1 MATIDER
8 VVSLKM
14 NNKQFLSAIK
24 ESASSMDRLKDS
36 LKMQGAADGLSRIGE
51 IAKNTTLGDLATKA
65 LDIGKNMT
73 VMQGMGLAAFGGIG
87 AAALSAGQQIL
98 SGFFQTVKDG
108 FNEYELKMRA
118 IQTIMANTAEKGT
131 TLGEVKTSLAELNTY
146 ADKTVYSFSDMTNAI
161 GLFTAAG
168 VDLQTS
174 VASIKGLS
182 NLAAASGSTAQQTAT
197 AYTQLSQAISAGVI
211 HLQDWNSLVNAGMGG
226 ESFRN
231 ALIETSRM
239 MGTGVDEAIAKKG
252 NFRESLKEDWLTA
265 QVMTTTLTA
274 LTNDLSEAQLVEMGY
289 SEDQAAMLKRFAGNA
304 FDAATKVRTFSQLID
319 TTKEA
324 IGSGWAET
332 FEILFGDFEE
342 ATDLFTGIS
351 NWLGQLISDSAD
363 ARNSF
368 LQMWKDMGGRSELVR
383 GLTNIFKALVK
394 IIGQVVSAFR
404 AVFMNASPEGLYKL
418 TKAFADFTEKLIITD
433 NFADKLQWTFTGI
446 FSVFHILW
454 TIVSEVGQVIFTVA
468 AHIIGALFPA
478 FAGVNSGIFQITKVL
493 GKVIYWFDQWF
504 TKLDIGGKVLKLLLP
519 PIDLLGAAIKWV
531 VEKIHDFIM
540 WLDVGT
546 KVTKVGQTLKDL
558 SSKFALVKEAIK
570 NSVIGQQFIT
580 AMETIHD
587 TIEKTKDKIH
597 SFGESVG
604 NKLKAKLNAGK
615 AAVSDYFKGFQLGD
629 LSSSEAIISKLTE
642 KFNELGEKMK
652 IAEKVQ
658 WLKEKLIELK
668 DALEEVWQKIQNSSA
683 WEKLGATAHAAGQ
696 KFKELAVSFRDWVNG
711 HGDVKQKAGEAAGA
725 VASVGTATA
734 QAAKDAAGAA
744 KQNFLLKWAEDIKR
758 IAQQL
763 HLPELFETIK
773 QKLVEFKNFIKQQFA
788 PDVKGAAMK
797 AFGGL
802 GEALSKSNENLKSYD
817 MGKIL
822 VGAIGAGTLVA
833 FTRWINSFKK
843 NFDKIGDVAEKF
855 GNVLDQ
861 LGGVLEGFQE
871 RLKAKALL
879 TIAIALGVL
888 AGALVVMSLVPAP
901 KLLITLGVMKILFN
915 MLENMM
921 ESMTE
926 LKKFKKD
933 APIIMGLLISLGVAL
948 ILLATAVRILAGM
961 EVKEA
966 IVGVTAMLLL
976 LNGLKAFLTGIS
988 GTKGAERGASLLMGL
1003 AVACILLS
1011 KSVYMLGSM
1020 KTGTALQ
1027 GVIALAAIVGVLSG
1041 FLMLTSQNPFMAKG
1055 AGILLGLAVSVNI
1068 LVAAIYLLG
1077 SMDTGRLVQ
1086 GTLAVTVLITV
1097 LSVATNVAG
1106 RGSSGRGAASIVA
1119 MAAAIMVLVGAV
1131 YILGSMD
1138 ITKLAQGMIAL
1149 AAGLAILVIA
1159 MAAAD
1164 TFKEGA
1170 IGLAIGSVSMM
1181 MFAAAMERLS
1191 GLSWMQ
1197 VAIGLVALAGGFIV
1211 LLAAAWV
1218 AEMVAP
1224 GLILLTAVLLAFGL
1238 ALLPISIGLA
1248 AFAAVLGICATTGS
1262 AAFLVLTEGLQ
1273 QLGAI
1278 LPQLAIDL
1286 ANAIANFIITLGDKA
1301 PELAVAM
1308 AKLIGAMWYAIIE
1321 NTPLVVSAIF
1331 TLISAILTEMDNH
1344 AYEYGS
1350 KGADTVA
1357 KFIQGIADNMQ
1368 SIINAGAD
1376 LVINFLDGIGNNAG
1390 RIIDKA
1396 AWTIL
1401 KFLEGVRDAINNY
1414 APRFRRVGKEIA
1426 WAIIDGVT
1434 GGLASKAWK
1443 IGSELVNGAKNGI
1456 SKMKSYLGIASPSR
1470 LMKTIGGF
1478 MGEGLA
1484 IGIRAEHENI
1494 ANASEGMG
1502 KTAYEAL
1509 SQALEGVNELI
1520 EEDPSYKPE
1529 VKPVLNLEEM
1539 EKQAKGINSLM
1550 PAIGTT
1556 LNAANGARPTIPV
1569 DAKFD
1574 DKNSQNGT
1582 TNITFNQT
1590 NNSPEALDAADIYRN
1605 TKTQLAMAKD
1615 ALTV

>member
-14 NNKQFLSAIK
+14 NNKQFLSAIQ
-24 ESASSMDRLKDS
+24 ESASSMDKLKGALKLDQATSGFSRLS
-36 LKMQGAADGLSRIGE
+36 E
-51 IAKNTTLGDLATKA
+51 IAKNTTFGDLAAKA

-197 AYTQLSQAISAGVI
+197 AYTQLSQAISAGVV

-342 ATDLFTGIS
+342 ATELFTAIS
-351 NWLGQLISDSAD
+351 DWLGSMIKGSAD
-363 ARNSF
+363 ARNGF
-368 LQMWKDMGGRSELVR
+368 LQMWKDMGGRKDLIQ
-383 GLTNIFKALVK
+383 GLSNIFSATIKV
-394 IIGQVVSAFR
+394 IGQIATAFR
-404 AVFMNASPEGLYKL
+404 RVFMNLGAESLVKV
-418 TKAFADFTEKLIITD
+418 TKAFANFTEKLIITN
-433 NFADKLQWTFTGI
+433 NFAEKLEWTFTGI

-519 PIDLLGAAIKWV
+519 PIDLLGTAIKWV

-558 SSKFALVKEAIK
+558 SSKFGLVKEAIK
-570 NSVIGQQFIT
+570 NSVVGQQFLT
-580 AMETIHD
+580 AFETVQD
-587 TIEKTKDKIH
+587 TIEKVKNKIH
-597 SFGESVG
+597 AFGESVG

-642 KFNELGEKMK
+642 KFNELGEKLK

-915 MLENMM
+915 MLNDMI
-921 ESMTE
+921 ESMG
-926 LKKFKKD
+926 KMVAFKKH
-933 APIIMGLLISLGVAL
+933 APLIMGLLIALGAAL
-948 ILLATAVRILAGM
+948 ILMATAVRILAGM
-961 EVKEA
+961 DV
-966 IVGVTAMLLL
+966 
-976 LNGLKAFLTGIS
+976 
-988 GTKGAERGASLLMGL
+988 KGALIGVIAMQVLLGSLAEFLKQTTHLKGVERGATLLLGL

-1011 KSVYMLGSM
+1011 TAVYMLGSM
-1020 KTGTALQ
+1020 KLGTALQ
-1027 GVIALAAIVGVLSG
+1027 GVIALNLIIWTLTG
-1041 FLMLTSQNPFMAKG
+1041 FMQLVSQNPFMAKG

-1068 LVAAIYLLG
+1068 LVSAIYLLG

-1086 GTLAVTVLITV
+1086 GTVAVTVLIAV

-1106 RGSSGRGAASIVA
+1106 RSGGRGAAAILAMSIGI
-1119 MAAAIMVLVGAV
+1119 MALVGAV
-1131 YILGSMD
+1131 YLLGSMD
-1138 ITKLAQGMIAL
+1138 IVKLAQGMIAL
-1149 AAGLAILVIA
+1149 AAGLAILVFA

-1170 IGLAIGSVSMM
+1170 IGLAIGSISLMV
-1181 MFAAAMERLS
+1181 FAAAMERLS

-1273 QLGAI
+1273 QLSAI
-1278 LPQLAIDL
+1278 LPQVAIDF
-1286 ANAIANFIITLGDKA
+1286 ANAIANFIITLGEKA
-1301 PELAVAM
+1301 PEMGVAM
-1308 AKLIGAMWYAIIE
+1308 AKLIGALLYAIIE
-1321 NTPLVVSAIF
+1321 NIPLVVEAMF
-1331 TLISAILTEMDNH
+1331 TLISALLTELDNH
-1344 AYEYGS
+1344 AYEFGY

-1357 KFIQGIADNMQ
+1357 KYIQGVADNMQ
-1368 SIINAGAD
+1368 NIINAGAD
-1376 LVINFLDGIGNNAG
+1376 LIVNFLDGIGNNAG

-1396 AWTIL
+1396 VWTIL

-1414 APRFRRVGKEIA
+1414 SHRFRQVGKEIA

-1443 IGSELVNGAKNGI
+1443 IGSELVQGAKNGI

-1539 EKQAKGINSLM
+1539 EKQAKGINGLM

>member
-14 NNKQFLSAIK
+14 NNKQFLSAIQ
-24 ESASSMDRLKDS
+24 ESASSMDKLKGALKLDQATSGFSRLS
-36 LKMQGAADGLSRIGE
+36 E
-51 IAKNTTLGDLATKA
+51 IAKNTTFGDLAAKA

-197 AYTQLSQAISAGVI
+197 AYTQLSQAISAGVV

-504 TKLDIGGKVLKLLLP
+504 TQLDIGGKVLKLLLP
-519 PIDLLGAAIKWV
+519 PIDLVGKAIKWV

-546 KVTKVGQTLKDL
+546 KVTKVGQALKDL
-558 SSKFALVKEAIK
+558 SSKFSLVKEAIK

-580 AMETIHD
+580 AFETVQD
-587 TIEKTKDKIH
+587 TIEKAKNKLH
-597 SFGESVG
+597 EFGENVG

-615 AAVSDYFKGFQLGD
+615 AAISDYFKGFSLGD

-668 DALEEVWQKIQNSSA
+668 DALEEVWKKIQNSSA

-915 MLENMM
+915 MLNDMI
-921 ESMTE
+921 ESMG
-926 LKKFKKD
+926 KMVAFKKH
-933 APIIMGLLISLGVAL
+933 APLIMGLLIALGAAL
-948 ILLATAVRILAGM
+948 ILMAVAVRILSGM
-961 EVKEA
+961 DVKGA
-966 IVGVTAMLLL
+966 LVGVIAMQVLLGSL
-976 LNGLKAFLTGIS
+976 AEFMKQTTHLKGV
-988 GTKGAERGASLLMGL
+988 ERGATLLLGL

-1011 KSVYMLGSM
+1011 TAVYMLGSM
-1020 KTGTALQ
+1020 KLGTALQ
-1027 GVIALAAIVGVLSG
+1027 GVIALNLIIWTLTG
-1041 FLMLTSQNPFMAKG
+1041 FMQLVSQNPFMAKG

-1068 LVAAIYLLG
+1068 LVSAIYLLG

-1086 GTLAVTVLITV
+1086 GTVAVTVLIAV

-1106 RGSSGRGAASIVA
+1106 RSGGRGAAAILAMSIGI
-1119 MAAAIMVLVGAV
+1119 MALVGAV

-1138 ITKLAQGMIAL
+1138 IVKLAQGMIAL
-1149 AAGLAILVIA
+1149 AAGLAILVFA

-1170 IGLAIGSVSMM
+1170 IGLAIGSISLMV
-1181 MFAAAMERLS
+1181 FAEAMERLS

-1211 LLAAAWV
+1211 LLAAAYV

-1308 AKLIGAMWYAIIE
+1308 AKLIGAMLYAIIE

-1344 AYEYGS
+1344 AYEYGA

-1414 APRFRRVGKEIA
+1414 APRFRRVGNEIA

-1574 DKNSQNGT
+1574 DKNSQNGA

>member
-14 NNKQFLSAIK
+14 NNKQFLSAIQ
-24 ESASSMDRLKDS
+24 ESASSMDKLKGALKLDQATSGFNRLS
-36 LKMQGAADGLSRIGE
+36 E
-51 IAKNTTLGDLATKA
+51 IAKNTTFGDLAAKA

-197 AYTQLSQAISAGVI
+197 AYTQLSQAISAGVV

-239 MGTGVDEAIAKKG
+239 LGTGVDEAIAKKG

-332 FEILFGDFEE
+332 FEILFGDFDE
-342 ATDLFTGIS
+342 ATELFTAIS
-351 NWLGQLISDSAD
+351 DWLGSMIKGSAD
-363 ARNSF
+363 ARNGF
-368 LQMWKDMGGRSELVR
+368 LQMWKDMGGRKDLIQ
-383 GLTNIFKALVK
+383 GLSNIFSAMIKV
-394 IIGQVVSAFR
+394 IGQIATAFR
-404 AVFMNASPEGLYKL
+404 RVFMNLGAESLVKV
-418 TKAFADFTEKLIITD
+418 TKAFADFTEKLIITN
-433 NFADKLQWTFTGI
+433 NFAEKLEWTFTGI

-519 PIDLLGAAIKWV
+519 PIDLLGTAIKWV

-558 SSKFALVKEAIK
+558 SSKFGLVKEAIK
-570 NSVIGQQFIT
+570 NSVVGQQFLT
-580 AMETIHD
+580 AFETVQD
-587 TIEKTKDKIH
+587 TIEKAKNKIH

-604 NKLKAKLNAGK
+604 NKLKSKLNAGK
-615 AAVSDYFKGFQLGD
+615 ASVSDYFKGFQLGD

-668 DALEEVWQKIQNSSA
+668 DALEEVWRKIQNSSA
-683 WEKLGATAHAAGQ
+683 WEKLGATTHAAGQ

-773 QKLVEFKNFIKQQFA
+773 QKLVEFKDFIKQQFA
-788 PDVKGAAMK
+788 PDVKGAAIK
-797 AFGGL
+797 AFGGI

-901 KLLITLGVMKILFN
+901 KLLITLGVMKVLFN
-915 MLENMM
+915 MLNDMI
-921 ESMTE
+921 ESMG
-926 LKKFKKD
+926 KMVAFKKH
-933 APIIMGLLISLGVAL
+933 APLIMGLLIALGAALILMAVAVRILSGMDVKGALIGVISMQVLLGSLAEFLKQTTHLKGVERGATL
-948 ILLATAVRILAGM
+948 LMGLAISCILLATA
-961 EVKEA
+961 
-966 IVGVTAMLLL
+966 
-976 LNGLKAFLTGIS
+976 
-988 GTKGAERGASLLMGL
+988 
-1003 AVACILLS
+1003 
-1011 KSVYMLGSM
+1011 VYMLGSM
-1020 KTGTALQ
+1020 KLGTALQ
-1027 GVIALAAIVGVLSG
+1027 GVIALNLIIWTLTG
-1041 FLMLTSQNPFMAKG
+1041 FMQLVSQNPFMAKG

-1068 LVAAIYLLG
+1068 LVSAIYLLG
-1077 SMDTGRLVQ
+1077 SMDTGRLIQ
-1086 GTLAVTVLITV
+1086 GTLAVTVLIAV

-1106 RGSSGRGAASIVA
+1106 RGGGRGAAAILAMSI
-1119 MAAAIMVLVGAV
+1119 AIMALVGAV
-1131 YILGSMD
+1131 YLLGSMD
-1138 ITKLAQGMIAL
+1138 IVKLAQGMIAL
-1149 AAGLAILVIA
+1149 AAGLAILVFA

-1170 IGLAIGSVSMM
+1170 IGLAIGSISLMVL
-1181 MFAAAMERLS
+1181 ATAMERLA

-1197 VAIGLVALAGGFIV
+1197 VAIGLVALAGGLIV
-1211 LLAAAWV
+1211 LLAAAWA

-1308 AKLIGAMWYAIIE
+1308 AKLIGAMLYAIIE

-1344 AYEYGS
+1344 AYEYGA

-1368 SIINAGAD
+1368 SIVNAGAD

-1396 AWTIL
+1396 VWTIL

-1414 APRFRRVGKEIA
+1414 SARFRQVGKEIA

-1443 IGSELVNGAKNGI
+1443 IGSELVQGAKNGI

-1529 VKPVLNLEEM
+1529 VKPVLDLTEM

>member
-24 ESASSMDRLKDS
+24 ESASSMDRIKEA
-36 LKMQGAADGLSRIGE
+36 LKMDGAADGLRRVGE
-51 IAKNTTLGDLATKA
+51 IARNTTLGDLARSA
-65 LDIGKNMT
+65 VDAASNMS
-73 VMQGMGLAAFGGIG
+73 VMQGIGVAALGGIG
-87 AAALSAGQQIL
+87 AAAIDAGKTILQQMVQPAI
-98 SGFFQTVKDG
+98 DG
-108 FNEYELKMRA
+108 FKEYETQINA
-118 IQTIMANTAEKGT
+118 VQTILANTSQNGT
-131 TLGEVKTSLAELNTY
+131 TLDQVNAALDELNSY
-146 ADKTVYSFSDMTNAI
+146 ADKTIYNFTEMTNSIGTFTVAGI
-161 GLFTAAG
+161 GLEDATTAVKGFSNMAALSGANAQQAAG
-168 VDLQTS
+168 ATYQ
-174 VASIKGLS
+174 
-182 NLAAASGSTAQQTAT
+182 LA
-197 AYTQLSQAISAGVI
+197 QAMSAGKVQ
-211 HLQDWNSLVNAGMGG
+211 LQDWLSMEHTGIGG
-226 ESFRN
+226 KQFQD
-231 ALIETSRM
+231 ALIETSRIM
-239 MGTGVDEAIAKKG
+239 NTGVDAAIAKQG
-252 NFRESLKEDWLTA
+252 SFRQSLQEGWLTSE
-265 QVMTTTLTA
+265 VMLQTLKVM
-274 LTNDLSEAQLVEMGY
+274 TNDLSEAQIMEMGY
-289 SEDQAAMLKRFAGNA
+289 SEEQAAKLKQLAQNA
-304 FDAATKVRTFSQLID
+304 SDSATQIRTFTQMIGTWQEVL
-319 TTKEA
+319 
-324 IGSGWAET
+324 GSGWAET
-332 FEILFGDFEE
+332 WRIIIGDF
-342 ATDLFTGIS
+342 ADAQVLFTSVG
-351 NWLGQLISDSAD
+351 NWVGDLIAEMSD

-368 LQMWKDMGGRSELVR
+368 LKTWAALGGRTELLR
-383 GLTNIFKALVK
+383 GLHNIFKAIVK
-394 IIGQVVSAFR
+394 VIGQVVSAFYN
-404 AVFMNASPEGLYKL
+404 VFSGASAEGLYRM

-433 NFADKLQWTFTGI
+433 NFADKLEWTFTGL

-468 AHIIGALFPA
+468 AHIIGAFFPA
-478 FAGVNSGIFQITKVL
+478 VTGINSGVFQLTKVL
-493 GKVIYWFDQWF
+493 GKVIFWFDQWF
-504 TKLDIGGKVLKLLLP
+504 SKLDLGGKLLKLLLP
-519 PIDLLGAAIKWV
+519 PIDLVGKAIKWV
-531 VEKIHDFIM
+531 VEAIHSFIM
-540 WLDVGT
+540 WLDIGG
-546 KVTKVGQTLKDL
+546 KVTRLGQTLKDL
-558 SSKFALVKEAIK
+558 SSKFGLVKEALK
-570 NSVIGQQFIT
+570 NSVVGQQFSA
-580 AMETIHD
+580 AMTSLHNGID
-587 TIEKTKDKIH
+587 KAKNKIH
-597 SFGESVG
+597 EFGQSVG
-604 NKLKAKLNAGK
+604 NKLKAKLDAGK
-615 AAVSDYFKGFQLGD
+615 AAVSDYFKGFSLGD
-629 LSSSEAIISKLTE
+629 LSSSEVIISKLTD

-668 DALEEVWQKIQNSSA
+668 DALEEVWHKIQNSSA

-696 KFKELAVSFRDWVNG
+696 KFKELAISFRDWVNG

-773 QKLVEFKNFIKQQFA
+773 QKLIEFKNFIKQQFA

-797 AFGGL
+797 AFGGI
-802 GEALSKSNENLKSYD
+802 GDALSKSNDNLKSYD

-822 VGAIGAGTLVA
+822 VGAIGAGTLIA

-901 KLLITLGVMKILFN
+901 KLLITLGVMKVLFN
-915 MLENMM
+915 MLNDMI
-921 ESMTE
+921 ESMG
-926 LKKFKKD
+926 KMVAFKKH
-933 APIIMGLLISLGVAL
+933 APLIMGLLIALGAAL
-948 ILLATAVRILAGM
+948 ILMAVAVRILAGM
-961 EVKEA
+961 DV
-966 IVGVTAMLLL
+966 
-976 LNGLKAFLTGIS
+976 
-988 GTKGAERGASLLMGL
+988 KGALIGVISMQVLLGSLAEFLKQTTHLKGVERGATLLMGL
-1003 AVACILLS
+1003 AIACILLS
-1011 KSVYMLGSM
+1011 TAVYMLGSM
-1020 KTGTALQ
+1020 KLGTALQ
-1027 GVIALAAIVGVLSG
+1027 GVIALNLIIWTLAG
-1041 FLMLTSQNPFMAKG
+1041 FMQLVSQNPFMAKG

-1068 LVAAIYLLG
+1068 LVSAIYLLG
-1077 SMDTGRLVQ
+1077 SMDTGRLIQ
-1086 GTLAVTVLITV
+1086 GTLAVTVLIAV

-1106 RGSSGRGAASIVA
+1106 RGGGRGAAAILAMSI
-1119 MAAAIMVLVGAV
+1119 AIMALVGAV
-1131 YILGSMD
+1131 YLLGSMD
-1138 ITKLAQGMIAL
+1138 IVKLAQGMIAL
-1149 AAGLAILVIA
+1149 AAGLAILVFA

-1170 IGLAIGSVSMM
+1170 IGLAIGSISLMVLAM
-1181 MFAAAMERLS
+1181 AMERLA

-1197 VAIGLVALAGGFIV
+1197 VAIGLIALAGGLIV
-1211 LLAAAWV
+1211 LLAAAYV

-1224 GLILLTAVLLAFGL
+1224 GLIILTAVLLAFGL

-1344 AYEYGS
+1344 AYEYGA

-1414 APRFRRVGKEIA
+1414 APRFRKVGKEIA

-1539 EKQAKGINSLM
+1539 QKQAKGINSLM

-1556 LNAANGARPTIPV
+1556 LSAANGARPTIPV

>member
-1 MATIDER
+1 
-8 VVSLKM
+8 M
-14 NNKQFLSAIK
+14 NNKQFLSAIR
-24 ESASSMDRLKDS
+24 ESASSMDKLRDS
-36 LKMQGAADGLSRIGE
+36 LKMDNAAAGLKRVGE
-51 IAKNTTLGDLATKA
+51 IARNTTLGDLARSA
-65 LDIGKNMT
+65 VDAASNMSI
-73 VMQGMGLAAFGGIG
+73 MQGVGIAALGGIG
-87 AAALSAGQQIL
+87 AAAIDAGKSILQQMVQPAI
-98 SGFFQTVKDG
+98 DG
-108 FNEYELKMRA
+108 FKEYETQINA
-118 IQTIMANTAEKGT
+118 VQTILANTSQNGT
-131 TLGEVKTSLAELNTY
+131 TLDEVNAALDELNSY
-146 ADKTVYSFSDMTNAI
+146 ADKTIYNFTEMTNSIGTFTVAGI
-161 GLFTAAG
+161 GLNDATNAVKGFSNMAALSGANATQAAG
-168 VDLQTS
+168 ATYQ
-174 VASIKGLS
+174 
-182 NLAAASGSTAQQTAT
+182 LAQAMSSG
-197 AYTQLSQAISAGVI
+197 VVK
-211 HLQDWNSLVNAGMGG
+211 LQDWMSLEHAGIAGKQ
-226 ESFRN
+226 FQD
-231 ALIETSRM
+231 ALIETARIM
-239 MGTGVDEAIAKKG
+239 DTGVDAAIEKQG
-252 NFRESLKEDWLTA
+252 NFRLSLQEGWLTSE
-265 QVMTTTLTA
+265 VMLQTLKVM
-274 LTNDLSEAQLVEMGY
+274 TNDLSEAQIMEMGY
-289 SEDQAAMLKRFAGNA
+289 SEEQAARLKDLAQRAG
-304 FDAATKVRTFSQLID
+304 DSATQIRTFTQMIG
-319 TTKEA
+319 TWQEA
-324 IGSGWAET
+324 MGSGWAET
-332 FEILFGDFEE
+332 WRILIGDFNQAQTLFTAVGNWVGGVINDMSMARNDFLKGFVALGGREEILRSLLNLFK
-342 ATDLFTGIS
+342 ATVKV
-351 NWLGQLISDSAD
+351 LGQVGQAFSKV
-363 ARNSF
+363 F
-368 LQMWKDMGGRSELVR
+368 L
-383 GLTNIFKALVK
+383 
-394 IIGQVVSAFR
+394 
-404 AVFMNASPEGLYKL
+404 NASPEGLYRIV
-418 TKAFADFTEKLIITD
+418 KAFADFTEKLIITD
-433 NFADKLQWTFTGI
+433 NFADKLQWTFQGL

-454 TIVSEVGQVIFTVA
+454 TVISEVGQVIFTVA
-468 AHIIGALFPA
+468 AHIIGAFFPA
-478 FAGVNSGIFQITKVL
+478 VTGLNSGIFQVTKVL
-493 GKVIYWFDQWF
+493 GKVIFWFDQWF
-504 TKLDIGGKVLKLLLP
+504 TKLDIGGKLLKLLLP
-519 PIDLLGAAIKWV
+519 PIDLLGKAIKWV

-558 SSKFALVKEAIK
+558 SSKFGLVKDALK
-570 NSVIGQQFIT
+570 NSIVGQQFSA
-580 AMETIHD
+580 AMDALHNGI
-587 TIEKTKDKIH
+587 DKAKNKLH
-597 SFGESVG
+597 EFSESVG

-773 QKLVEFKNFIKQQFA
+773 QKLIEFKNFIKQQFA

-915 MLENMM
+915 MLNDMI
-921 ESMTE
+921 ESMG
-926 LKKFKKD
+926 KMVAFKKH
-933 APIIMGLLISLGVAL
+933 APLIMGLLIALGAAL
-948 ILLATAVRILAGM
+948 ILMAVAVRILSGM
-961 EVKEA
+961 DVKGA
-966 IVGVTAMLLL
+966 LVGVIAMQVLLGSL
-976 LNGLKAFLTGIS
+976 AEFMKQTTHLKGV
-988 GTKGAERGASLLMGL
+988 ERGATLLLGL

-1011 KSVYMLGSM
+1011 TAVYMLGSM
-1020 KTGTALQ
+1020 KLGTALQ
-1027 GVIALAAIVGVLSG
+1027 GVIALNLIIWTLTG
-1041 FLMLTSQNPFMAKG
+1041 FMQLVSQNPFMAKG

-1068 LVAAIYLLG
+1068 LVSAIYLLG

-1086 GTLAVTVLITV
+1086 GTVAVTVLIAV

-1106 RGSSGRGAASIVA
+1106 RSGGRGAAAILAMSIGI
-1119 MAAAIMVLVGAV
+1119 MALVGAV

-1138 ITKLAQGMIAL
+1138 IVKLAQGMIAL
-1149 AAGLAILVIA
+1149 AAGLAILVFA

-1170 IGLAIGSVSMM
+1170 IGLAIGSISLMV
-1181 MFAAAMERLS
+1181 FAAAMERLS
-1191 GLSWMQ
+1191 SLSWMQ

-1273 QLGAI
+1273 QLSAI
-1278 LPQLAIDL
+1278 LPQVAIDF
-1286 ANAIANFIITLGDKA
+1286 ANAIANFIITLGEKA
-1301 PELAVAM
+1301 PEMGVAM
-1308 AKLIGAMWYAIIE
+1308 AKLIGALLYAIIE
-1321 NTPLVVSAIF
+1321 NIPLVVSAIF

-1344 AYEYGS
+1344 AYEYGA

-1414 APRFRRVGKEIA
+1414 SARFRQVGKEIA

-1443 IGSELVNGAKNGI
+1443 IGSELVQGAKNGI

-1520 EEDPSYKPE
+1520 EEDPAYKPE

>member
-24 ESASSMDRLKDS
+24 ESASSMDRIKEA
-36 LKMQGAADGLSRIGE
+36 LKMDGAADGLRRVGE
-51 IAKNTTLGDLATKA
+51 IARNTTLGDLARSA
-65 LDIGKNMT
+65 VDAASNMS
-73 VMQGMGLAAFGGIG
+73 VMQGIGVAALGGIG
-87 AAALSAGQQIL
+87 AAAIDAGKTILQQMVQPAI
-98 SGFFQTVKDG
+98 DG
-108 FNEYELKMRA
+108 FKEYETQINA
-118 IQTIMANTAEKGT
+118 VQTILANTSQNGT
-131 TLGEVKTSLAELNTY
+131 TLDQVNAALDELNSY
-146 ADKTVYSFSDMTNAI
+146 ADKTIYNFTEMTNSIGTFTVAGI
-161 GLFTAAG
+161 GLEDATTAVKGFSNMAALSGANAQQAAG
-168 VDLQTS
+168 ATYQ
-174 VASIKGLS
+174 
-182 NLAAASGSTAQQTAT
+182 LA
-197 AYTQLSQAISAGVI
+197 QAMSAGKVQ
-211 HLQDWNSLVNAGMGG
+211 LQDWLSMEHTGIGG
-226 ESFRN
+226 KQFQD
-231 ALIETSRM
+231 ALIETSRIM
-239 MGTGVDEAIAKKG
+239 NTGVDAAIAKQG
-252 NFRESLKEDWLTA
+252 SFRQSLQEGWLTSE
-265 QVMTTTLTA
+265 VMLQTLKVM
-274 LTNDLSEAQLVEMGY
+274 TNDLSEAQIMEMGY
-289 SEDQAAMLKRFAGNA
+289 SEEQAAKLKQLAQNA
-304 FDAATKVRTFSQLID
+304 SDSATQIRTFTQMIGTWQEVL
-319 TTKEA
+319 
-324 IGSGWAET
+324 GSGWAET
-332 FEILFGDFEE
+332 WRIIIGDF
-342 ATDLFTGIS
+342 ADAQVLFTSVG
-351 NWLGQLISDSAD
+351 NWVGDLIAEMSD

-368 LQMWKDMGGRSELVR
+368 LKTWAALGGRTELLR
-383 GLTNIFKALVK
+383 GLHNIFRALVK

-404 AVFMNASPEGLYKL
+404 DVFSNASAQGLFDM

-433 NFADKLQWTFTGI
+433 NFADKLQWTFTGL
-446 FSVFHILW
+446 FSIFHILW
-454 TIVSEVGQVIFTVA
+454 TVISEVGQVIFTVA
-468 AHIIGALFPA
+468 AHIIGAFFPA
-478 FAGVNSGIFQITKVL
+478 VTGINSGVFQLTKVL
-493 GKVIYWFDQWF
+493 GKVIFWFDQWF
-504 TKLDIGGKVLKLLLP
+504 TKLDIGGKILKLLLP
-519 PIDLLGAAIKWV
+519 PIDLVGKAIKWV
-531 VEKIHDFIM
+531 VEAIHSFIM
-540 WLDVGT
+540 WLDIGG
-546 KVTKVGQTLKDL
+546 KVTRLGQTLKDL
-558 SSKFALVKEAIK
+558 SSKFGLVKEALK
-570 NSVIGQQFIT
+570 NSVVGQQFSA
-580 AMETIHD
+580 AMTSLHNGID
-587 TIEKTKDKIH
+587 KAKNKIH
-597 SFGESVG
+597 EFGQSVG
-604 NKLKAKLNAGK
+604 NKLKAKLDAGK
-615 AAVSDYFKGFQLGD
+615 AAVSDYFKGFSLGD
-629 LSSSEAIISKLTE
+629 LSSSEVIISKLTE

-668 DALEEVWQKIQNSSA
+668 EALEEVWKKIQNSSA

-696 KFKELAVSFRDWVNG
+696 KFKELAISFRDWVNG

-797 AFGGL
+797 AFGGI
-802 GEALSKSNENLKSYD
+802 GDALSKSNENLKSYD

-822 VGAIGAGTLVA
+822 VGAIGAGTLIA

-915 MLENMM
+915 MLNDMI
-921 ESMTE
+921 ESMG
-926 LKKFKKD
+926 KMVAFKKH
-933 APIIMGLLISLGVAL
+933 APLIMGLLIALGAAL
-948 ILLATAVRILAGM
+948 ILMAVAVRILAGM
-961 EVKEA
+961 DV
-966 IVGVTAMLLL
+966 
-976 LNGLKAFLTGIS
+976 
-988 GTKGAERGASLLMGL
+988 KGALIGVISMQVLLGSLAEFLKQTTHLKGVERGATLLMGL
-1003 AVACILLS
+1003 AISCILLATA
-1011 KSVYMLGSM
+1011 VYMLGSM
-1020 KTGTALQ
+1020 KLGTALQ
-1027 GVIALAAIVGVLSG
+1027 GVIALNLIIWTLAG
-1041 FLMLTSQNPFMAKG
+1041 FMQLVSQNPFMAKG

-1068 LVAAIYLLG
+1068 LVSAIYLLG
-1077 SMDTGRLVQ
+1077 SMDTGRLIQ
-1086 GTLAVTVLITV
+1086 GTLAVTVLIAV

-1106 RGSSGRGAASIVA
+1106 RGGGRGAAAILAMSI
-1119 MAAAIMVLVGAV
+1119 AIMALVGAV
-1131 YILGSMD
+1131 YLLGSMD
-1138 ITKLAQGMIAL
+1138 IVKLAQGMIAL
-1149 AAGLAILVIA
+1149 AAGLAILVFA

-1170 IGLAIGSVSMM
+1170 IGLAIGSISLMVLAM
-1181 MFAAAMERLS
+1181 AMERLA

-1197 VAIGLVALAGGFIV
+1197 VAIGLIALAGGLIV
-1211 LLAAAWV
+1211 LLAAAYV

-1224 GLILLTAVLLAFGL
+1224 GLIILTAVLLAFGL

-1414 APRFRRVGKEIA
+1414 APRFRKVGKEIA

-1509 SQALEGVNELI
+1509 SQALEGVNDLI
-1520 EEDPSYKPE
+1520 EDDPSYKPE

-1539 EKQAKGINSLM
+1539 QKQAKGINSLM

-1556 LNAANGARPTIPV
+1556 LTAANGARPTIPV

>member
-14 NNKQFLSAIK
+14 NNKQFLSAIQ
-24 ESASSMDRLKDS
+24 ESASSMDKLKGALKLDQATSGFNRLS
-36 LKMQGAADGLSRIGE
+36 E
-51 IAKNTTLGDLATKA
+51 IAKNTTFGDLAAKA

-252 NFRESLKEDWLTA
+252 SFRESLREDWLTA
-265 QVMTTTLTA
+265 EVMTKTLTA

-289 SEDQAAMLKRFAGNA
+289 SEEQAAKLKQFAGNA

-332 FEILFGDFEE
+332 FEILFGDFDE
-342 ATDLFTGIS
+342 ATELFTAIS
-351 NWLGQLISDSAD
+351 DWLGSMIKGSAD
-363 ARNSF
+363 ARNGF
-368 LQMWKDMGGRSELVR
+368 LQMWKDLGGRKDLIQ
-383 GLTNIFKALVK
+383 GLSNIFSAVVK
-394 IIGQVVSAFR
+394 VIGQIATAFR
-404 AVFMNASPEGLYKL
+404 RVFMNLGAESLVKV
-418 TKAFADFTEKLIITD
+418 TKAFADFTEKLIITN
-433 NFADKLQWTFTGI
+433 NFAEKLEWTFTGI

-519 PIDLLGAAIKWV
+519 PIDLLGTAIKWV

-558 SSKFALVKEAIK
+558 SSKFGLVKEAIK

-580 AMETIHD
+580 AFETVQD
-587 TIEKTKDKIH
+587 TIEKAKNKIH

-843 NFDKIGDVAEKF
+843 NFDKIGNVAEKF

-901 KLLITLGVMKILFN
+901 KLLITLGVMKVLFN
-915 MLENMM
+915 MLNDMI
-921 ESMTE
+921 ESMG
-926 LKKFKKD
+926 KMVAFKKH
-933 APIIMGLLISLGVAL
+933 APLIMGLLIALGAAL
-948 ILLATAVRILAGM
+948 ILMAVAVRILAGM
-961 EVKEA
+961 DVKGA
-966 IVGVTAMLLL
+966 LVGVIAMQVLLGSL
-976 LNGLKAFLTGIS
+976 AEFLKQTTHL
-988 GTKGAERGASLLMGL
+988 KGVERGATLLMGL
-1003 AVACILLS
+1003 AIACILLS
-1011 KSVYMLGSM
+1011 TAVYMLGSM
-1020 KTGTALQ
+1020 KLGTALQ
-1027 GVIALAAIVGVLSG
+1027 GVIALNLIIWTLSG
-1041 FLMLTSQNPFMAKG
+1041 FLMNASQNPFMAKG

-1068 LVAAIYLLG
+1068 LVSAIYLLG

-1086 GTLAVTVLITV
+1086 GTIAVTVLISV

-1106 RGSSGRGAASIVA
+1106 RSGGRGAAAILAMSIGI
-1119 MAAAIMVLVGAV
+1119 MALVGAV

-1138 ITKLAQGMIAL
+1138 IVKLAQGMIAL
-1149 AAGLAILVIA
+1149 AAGLAILVFA

-1170 IGLAIGSVSMM
+1170 VGLAIGSISLML
-1181 MFAAAMERLS
+1181 FAAAMERLS

-1197 VAIGLVALAGGFIV
+1197 VAIGLVALAGGFVV

-1273 QLGAI
+1273 QLSAI
-1278 LPQLAIDL
+1278 LPQVAIDF
-1286 ANAIANFIITLGDKA
+1286 ANAIANFIITLGEKA
-1301 PELAVAM
+1301 PEMGVAM
-1308 AKLIGAMWYAIIE
+1308 AKLIGALLYAIIE
-1321 NTPLVVSAIF
+1321 NIPLVVKAMF
-1331 TLISAILTEMDNH
+1331 TLISALLTELDNH
-1344 AYEYGS
+1344 AYEFGY

-1357 KFIQGIADNMQ
+1357 KYIQGVADNMQ
-1368 SIINAGAD
+1368 NIINAGAN
-1376 LVINFLDGIGNNAG
+1376 LIVNFLDGIGNNAG

-1396 AWTIL
+1396 VWTIL

-1414 APRFRRVGKEIA
+1414 SARFRQVGKEIA

-1443 IGSELVNGAKNGI
+1443 IGSELVQGAKNGI

-1556 LNAANGARPTIPV
+1556 LSAANGARPTIPV

>member
-24 ESASSMDRLKDS
+24 ESASSMDRIKEA
-36 LKMQGAADGLSRIGE
+36 LKMDGAADGLRRVGE
-51 IAKNTTLGDLATKA
+51 IARNTTLGDLARSA
-65 LDIGKNMT
+65 VDAASNMS
-73 VMQGMGLAAFGGIG
+73 VMQGIGVAALGGIG
-87 AAALSAGQQIL
+87 AAAIDAGKTILQQMVQPAI
-98 SGFFQTVKDG
+98 DG
-108 FNEYELKMRA
+108 FKEYETQINA
-118 IQTIMANTAEKGT
+118 VQTILANTSQNGT
-131 TLGEVKTSLAELNTY
+131 TLDQVNAALDELNSY
-146 ADKTVYSFSDMTNAI
+146 ADKTIYNFTEMTNSIGTFTVAGI
-161 GLFTAAG
+161 GLEDATTAVKGFSNMAALSGANAQQAAG
-168 VDLQTS
+168 ATYQ
-174 VASIKGLS
+174 
-182 NLAAASGSTAQQTAT
+182 LA
-197 AYTQLSQAISAGVI
+197 QAMSAGKVQ
-211 HLQDWNSLVNAGMGG
+211 LQDWLSMEHTGIGG
-226 ESFRN
+226 KQFQD
-231 ALIETSRM
+231 ALIETSRIM
-239 MGTGVDEAIAKKG
+239 NTGVDAAIAKQG
-252 NFRESLKEDWLTA
+252 SFRQSLQEGWLTSE
-265 QVMTTTLTA
+265 VMLQTLKVM
-274 LTNDLSEAQLVEMGY
+274 TNDLSEAQIMEMGY
-289 SEDQAAMLKRFAGNA
+289 SEEQAAKLKQLAQNA
-304 FDAATKVRTFSQLID
+304 SDSATQIRTFTQMIGTWQEVL
-319 TTKEA
+319 
-324 IGSGWAET
+324 GSGWAET
-332 FEILFGDFEE
+332 WRIIIGDF
-342 ATDLFTGIS
+342 ADAQVLFTSVG
-351 NWLGQLISDSAD
+351 NWVGDLIAEMSD

-368 LQMWKDMGGRSELVR
+368 LKTWAALGGRTELLR
-383 GLTNIFKALVK
+383 GLHNIFRALVK

-404 AVFMNASPEGLYKL
+404 DVFSNASAQGLFDM

-433 NFADKLQWTFTGI
+433 NFADKLQWTFTGL
-446 FSVFHILW
+446 FSIFHILW
-454 TIVSEVGQVIFTVA
+454 TVISEVGQVIFTVA
-468 AHIIGALFPA
+468 AHIIGAFFPA
-478 FAGVNSGIFQITKVL
+478 VTGINSGVFQLTKVL
-493 GKVIYWFDQWF
+493 GKVIFWFDQWF
-504 TKLDIGGKVLKLLLP
+504 TKLDIGGKILKLLLP
-519 PIDLLGAAIKWV
+519 PIDLVGKAIKWV
-531 VEKIHDFIM
+531 VEAIHSFIM
-540 WLDVGT
+540 WLDIGG
-546 KVTKVGQTLKDL
+546 KVTRLGQTLKDL
-558 SSKFALVKEAIK
+558 SSKFGLVKEALK
-570 NSVIGQQFIT
+570 NSVVGQQFSA
-580 AMETIHD
+580 AMTSLHNGID
-587 TIEKTKDKIH
+587 KAKNKIH
-597 SFGESVG
+597 EFGQSVG
-604 NKLKAKLNAGK
+604 NKLKAKLDAGK
-615 AAVSDYFKGFQLGD
+615 TAVSDYFKGFSLGD
-629 LSSSEAIISKLTE
+629 LSSSEVIISKLSE

-668 DALEEVWQKIQNSSA
+668 DALEEVWHKIQNSSA
-683 WEKLGATAHAAGQ
+683 WEKLGSTAHAAGQ
-696 KFKELAVSFRDWVNG
+696 KFKELAISFRDWVNG

-797 AFGGL
+797 AFGGI
-802 GEALSKSNENLKSYD
+802 GDALSKSNENLKSYD

-822 VGAIGAGTLVA
+822 VGAIGAGTLIA

-915 MLENMM
+915 MLNDMI
-921 ESMTE
+921 ESMG
-926 LKKFKKD
+926 KMVAFKKH
-933 APIIMGLLISLGVAL
+933 APLIMGLLIALGAAL
-948 ILLATAVRILAGM
+948 ILMAVAVRILAGM
-961 EVKEA
+961 DV
-966 IVGVTAMLLL
+966 
-976 LNGLKAFLTGIS
+976 
-988 GTKGAERGASLLMGL
+988 KGALIGVISMQVLLGSLAEFLKQTTHLKGVERGATLLMGL
-1003 AVACILLS
+1003 AIACILLS
-1011 KSVYMLGSM
+1011 TAVYMLGSM
-1020 KTGTALQ
+1020 KLGTALQ
-1027 GVIALAAIVGVLSG
+1027 GVIALNLIIWTLAG
-1041 FLMLTSQNPFMAKG
+1041 FMQLVSQNPFMAKG

-1068 LVAAIYLLG
+1068 LVSAIYLLG
-1077 SMDTGRLVQ
+1077 SMDTGRLIQ
-1086 GTLAVTVLITV
+1086 GTIAVTVLIAV

-1106 RGSSGRGAASIVA
+1106 RGGGRGAAAILAMSI
-1119 MAAAIMVLVGAV
+1119 AIMALVGAV
-1131 YILGSMD
+1131 YLLGSMD
-1138 ITKLAQGMIAL
+1138 IVKLAQGMIAL
-1149 AAGLAILVIA
+1149 AAGLAILVFA

-1170 IGLAIGSVSMM
+1170 IGLAIGSISLMVLAM
-1181 MFAAAMERLS
+1181 AMERLA

-1197 VAIGLVALAGGFIV
+1197 VAIGLIALAGGLIV
-1211 LLAAAWV
+1211 LLAAAYV

-1224 GLILLTAVLLAFGL
+1224 GLIILTAVLLAFGL

-1368 SIINAGAD
+1368 SIVNAGAD
-1376 LVINFLDGIGNNAG
+1376 LIVNFLDGIGNNAG

-1396 AWTIL
+1396 VWTIL

-1414 APRFRRVGKEIA
+1414 SARFRQVGKEIA

-1443 IGSELVNGAKNGI
+1443 IGSELVQGAKNGI

-1502 KTAYEAL
+1502 KTAYDAL

-1539 EKQAKGINSLM
+1539 QKQAKGINNLM

-1556 LNAANGARPTIPV
+1556 LTAANGARPTIPV

>member
-14 NNKQFLSAIK
+14 NNKQFLSAIQ
-24 ESASSMDRLKDS
+24 ESASSMDKLKGALKLDQATSGFNRLS
-36 LKMQGAADGLSRIGE
+36 E
-51 IAKNTTLGDLATKA
+51 IAKNTTFGDLAAKA

-87 AAALSAGQQIL
+87 AAALSTGQQIL

-252 NFRESLKEDWLTA
+252 NFRESLREDWLTA
-265 QVMTTTLTA
+265 EVMTKTLTA
-274 LTNDLSEAQLVEMGY
+274 LTNDLSEAQLMEMGY
-289 SEDQAAMLKRFAGNA
+289 SEEQAAKLKLFAGNA

-332 FEILFGDFEE
+332 FEILFGDFDE
-342 ATDLFTGIS
+342 ATELFTSIS
-351 NWLGQLISDSAD
+351 NWLGLLIGDSAR
-363 ARNSF
+363 ARNGF
-368 LQMWKDMGGRSELVR
+368 LQMWKDLGGRSELIR
-383 GLTNIFKALVK
+383 GLGNIFQALVK
-394 IIGQVVSAFR
+394 VIGQVVSAFR
-404 AVFMNASPEGLYKL
+404 EVFANASAEGLFRM

-433 NFADKLQWTFTGI
+433 NFADKLEWTFTGL

-478 FAGVNSGIFQITKVL
+478 FAGVNSGIFQITKML
-493 GKVIYWFDQWF
+493 GKAINWFDKWF
-504 TKLDIGGKVLKLLLP
+504 ASLDLGGKVLKLLLP
-519 PIDLLGAAIKWV
+519 PIDLVGKAIKWV

-546 KVTKVGQTLKDL
+546 KVTKVGQALKDL
-558 SSKFALVKEAIK
+558 SSKFGLVKEAIK
-570 NSVIGQQFIT
+570 NSVIGQQFI
-580 AMETIHD
+580 AAFETVQD
-587 TIEKTKDKIH
+587 TIDKVKNKIH
-597 SFGESVG
+597 EFGENVG

-615 AAVSDYFKGFQLGD
+615 SAISDYFKGFSLGD
-629 LSSSEAIISKLTE
+629 LSSSEVIISKLTD

-668 DALEEVWQKIQNSSA
+668 DALEEVWHKIQNSSA
-683 WEKLGATAHAAGQ
+683 WEKLGATAHEAGQ
-696 KFKELAVSFRDWVNG
+696 KFKELAISFRDWVNG

-797 AFGGL
+797 AFGGI
-802 GEALSKSNENLKSYD
+802 GDALSKSNENLKSYD

-822 VGAIGAGTLVA
+822 VGAIGAGTLIA

-915 MLENMM
+915 MLNDMI
-921 ESMTE
+921 ESMG
-926 LKKFKKD
+926 KMVAFKKH
-933 APIIMGLLISLGVAL
+933 APLIMGLLIALGAAL
-948 ILLATAVRILAGM
+948 ILMAVAVRILAGM
-961 EVKEA
+961 DV
-966 IVGVTAMLLL
+966 
-976 LNGLKAFLTGIS
+976 
-988 GTKGAERGASLLMGL
+988 KGALIGVISMQVLLGSLAEFLKQTTHLKGVERGATLLMGL
-1003 AVACILLS
+1003 AIACILLS
-1011 KSVYMLGSM
+1011 TAVYMLGSM
-1020 KTGTALQ
+1020 KLGTALQ
-1027 GVIALAAIVGVLSG
+1027 GVIALNLIIWTLAG
-1041 FLMLTSQNPFMAKG
+1041 FMQLVSQNPFMAKG

-1068 LVAAIYLLG
+1068 LVSAIYLLG
-1077 SMDTGRLVQ
+1077 SMDTGRLIQ
-1086 GTLAVTVLITV
+1086 GTLAVTVLIAV

-1106 RGSSGRGAASIVA
+1106 RGGGRGAAAILAMSI
-1119 MAAAIMVLVGAV
+1119 AIMALVGAV
-1131 YILGSMD
+1131 YLLGSMD
-1138 ITKLAQGMIAL
+1138 IVKLAQGMIAL
-1149 AAGLAILVIA
+1149 AAGLAILVFA

-1170 IGLAIGSVSMM
+1170 IGLAIGSISLMVLAM
-1181 MFAAAMERLS
+1181 AMERLA

-1197 VAIGLVALAGGFIV
+1197 VAIGLIALAGGLIV
-1211 LLAAAWV
+1211 LLAAAYV

-1368 SIINAGAD
+1368 SIVNAGAD
-1376 LVINFLDGIGNNAG
+1376 LIVNFLDGIGNNAG

-1396 AWTIL
+1396 VWTIL

-1414 APRFRRVGKEIA
+1414 SARFRQVGKEIA

-1443 IGSELVNGAKNGI
+1443 IGSELVQGAKNGI

-1502 KTAYEAL
+1502 KTAYDAL
-1509 SQALEGVNELI
+1509 SQALEGVNDLI

>member
-14 NNKQFLSAIK
+14 NNKQFLSAIQ
-24 ESASSMDRLKDS
+24 ESASSMDKLKGALKLDQATSGFNRLS
-36 LKMQGAADGLSRIGE
+36 E
-51 IAKNTTLGDLATKA
+51 IAKNTTFGDLAAKA

-252 NFRESLKEDWLTA
+252 SFRESLREDWLTA
-265 QVMTTTLTA
+265 EVMTKTLTA

-289 SEDQAAMLKRFAGNA
+289 SEEQAAKLKLFAGNA

-332 FEILFGDFEE
+332 FEILFGDFDE
-342 ATDLFTGIS
+342 ATELFTSIS
-351 NWLGQLISDSAD
+351 NWLGLLIGDSAR
-363 ARNSF
+363 ARNGF
-368 LQMWKDMGGRSELVR
+368 LQMWKDLGGRSELVR
-383 GLTNIFKALVK
+383 GLGNIFQALVK
-394 IIGQVVSAFR
+394 VIGQVISAFR
-404 AVFMNASPEGLYKL
+404 DVFANASAEGLFRM

-433 NFADKLQWTFTGI
+433 NFADKLQWTFTGL

-493 GKVIYWFDQWF
+493 GKVIFWFDRWF
-504 TKLDIGGKVLKLLLP
+504 MSLDLGGKVLKLLLP
-519 PIDLLGAAIKWV
+519 PIDLVGKAIKWV

-546 KVTKVGQTLKDL
+546 KVTKVGQALKDL
-558 SSKFALVKEAIK
+558 SSKFGLVKEAIK

-580 AMETIHD
+580 AFETVQD
-587 TIEKTKDKIH
+587 TIDKAKNKIH
-597 SFGESVG
+597 EFGENVG

-615 AAVSDYFKGFQLGD
+615 AAVSDYFKGFSLGD

-668 DALEEVWQKIQNSSA
+668 DALEEVWHKIQNSSA

-788 PDVKGAAMK
+788 PDVKGAAIK
-797 AFGGL
+797 AFGGI

-843 NFDKIGDVAEKF
+843 NFDKIGNVAEKF

-901 KLLITLGVMKILFN
+901 KLLITLGVMKVLFN
-915 MLENMM
+915 MLNDMI
-921 ESMTE
+921 ESMG
-926 LKKFKKD
+926 KMVAFKKH
-933 APIIMGLLISLGVAL
+933 APLIMGLLIALGAAL
-948 ILLATAVRILAGM
+948 ILMAVAVRILAGM
-961 EVKEA
+961 DV
-966 IVGVTAMLLL
+966 
-976 LNGLKAFLTGIS
+976 
-988 GTKGAERGASLLMGL
+988 KGALIGVISMQVLLGSLAEFLKQTTHLKGVERGATLLMGL
-1003 AVACILLS
+1003 AISCVLLATA
-1011 KSVYMLGSM
+1011 VYMLGSM
-1020 KTGTALQ
+1020 KLGTALQ
-1027 GVIALAAIVGVLSG
+1027 GVIALNLIIWTLTG
-1041 FLMLTSQNPFMAKG
+1041 FMQLVSQNPFMAKG

-1068 LVAAIYLLG
+1068 LVSAIYLLG

-1086 GTLAVTVLITV
+1086 GTVAVTVLIAV

-1106 RGSSGRGAASIVA
+1106 RSGGRGAAAILAMSI
-1119 MAAAIMVLVGAV
+1119 AIMALVGAV
-1131 YILGSMD
+1131 YLLGSMD
-1138 ITKLAQGMIAL
+1138 IVKLAQGMIAL
-1149 AAGLAILVIA
+1149 AAGLAILVFA

-1170 IGLAIGSVSMM
+1170 IGLAIGSISLMVLAM
-1181 MFAAAMERLS
+1181 AMERLA

-1197 VAIGLVALAGGFIV
+1197 VAIGLVALAGGLIV
-1211 LLAAAWV
+1211 LLAAAYV

-1224 GLILLTAVLLAFGL
+1224 GLVILTAVLLAFGL

-1321 NTPLVVSAIF
+1321 NIPLVVSAIF

-1414 APRFRRVGKEIA
+1414 APRFRKVGKEIA

-1502 KTAYEAL
+1502 KTAYETL
-1509 SQALEGVNELI
+1509 SKALEGVNELI

>member
-14 NNKQFLSAIK
+14 NNKQFLSAIQ
-24 ESASSMDRLKDS
+24 ESASSMDKLKGAIKLDQATSGFSRLS
-36 LKMQGAADGLSRIGE
+36 E
-51 IAKNTTLGDLATKA
+51 IAKNTTFGDLAAKA
-65 LDIGKNMT
+65 LDIGKNLT

-87 AAALSAGQQIL
+87 AAALSAGHQIL

-197 AYTQLSQAISAGVI
+197 AYTQLSQAISAGVV

-274 LTNDLSEAQLVEMGY
+274 LTNDLSEAQLMEMGY

-342 ATDLFTGIS
+342 ATELFTGIS

-519 PIDLLGAAIKWV
+519 PIDLLGTAIKWV

-558 SSKFALVKEAIK
+558 SSKFGLVKEAIK
-570 NSVIGQQFIT
+570 NSVVGQQFT
-580 AMETIHD
+580 AAMDSLHNGID
-587 TIEKTKDKIH
+587 KVKTKIH
-597 SFGESVG
+597 EFGQSVG

-843 NFDKIGDVAEKF
+843 NFDKIGNVAEKF

-901 KLLITLGVMKILFN
+901 KLLITLGVMKVLFN
-915 MLENMM
+915 MLNDMI
-921 ESMTE
+921 ESMG
-926 LKKFKKD
+926 KMVAFKKH
-933 APIIMGLLISLGVAL
+933 APLIMGLLIALGAAL
-948 ILLATAVRILAGM
+948 ILMAVAVRILAGM
-961 EVKEA
+961 DV
-966 IVGVTAMLLL
+966 
-976 LNGLKAFLTGIS
+976 
-988 GTKGAERGASLLMGL
+988 KGALIGVISMQVLLGSLAEFLKQTTHLKGVERGATLLMGL

-1011 KSVYMLGSM
+1011 TAVYMLGSM
-1020 KTGTALQ
+1020 KLGTALQ
-1027 GVIALAAIVGVLSG
+1027 GVIALNLIIWTLTG
-1041 FLMLTSQNPFMAKG
+1041 FMQLVSQNPFMAKG

-1068 LVAAIYLLG
+1068 LVSAIYLLG
-1077 SMDTGRLVQ
+1077 SMDTGRLIQ
-1086 GTLAVTVLITV
+1086 GTLAVTVLIAV

-1106 RGSSGRGAASIVA
+1106 RGGGRGAAAILAMSI
-1119 MAAAIMVLVGAV
+1119 AIMALVGAV
-1131 YILGSMD
+1131 YLLGSMD
-1138 ITKLAQGMIAL
+1138 IVKLAQGMIAL
-1149 AAGLAILVIA
+1149 AAGLAILVFA

-1170 IGLAIGSVSMM
+1170 IGLAIGSISLMVLAM
-1181 MFAAAMERLS
+1181 AMERLA

-1197 VAIGLVALAGGFIV
+1197 VAIGLVALAGGLIV
-1211 LLAAAWV
+1211 LLAAAWA

-1224 GLILLTAVLLAFGL
+1224 GLALLTTVMLAFGL

-1286 ANAIANFIITLGDKA
+1286 ANAIANFIITLGEKA
-1301 PELAVAM
+1301 PELGVAM
-1308 AKLIGAMWYAIIE
+1308 SKLIGAMLQAIID
-1321 NTPLVVSAIF
+1321 NTPLVVEAIF
-1331 TLISAILTEMDNH
+1331 TLISALLTEIDNH
-1344 AYEYGS
+1344 AYEFGS
-1350 KGADTVA
+1350 KGANSVA

-1368 SIINAGAD
+1368 NIINAGAD
-1376 LVINFLDGIGNNAG
+1376 LIVNFLDGIGNNAG

-1396 AWTIL
+1396 VWTIL
-1401 KFLEGVRDAINNY
+1401 KFLEGIRDATNNY
-1414 APRFRRVGKEIA
+1414 SARFRQVGKEIA

-1443 IGSELVNGAKNGI
+1443 IGSELVQGAKNGI

-1556 LNAANGARPTIPV
+1556 LSAANGARPTIPV

>member
-14 NNKQFLSAIK
+14 NNKQFLSAIQ
-24 ESASSMDRLKDS
+24 ESASSMDKLKGALKLDQATSGFNRLS
-36 LKMQGAADGLSRIGE
+36 E
-51 IAKNTTLGDLATKA
+51 IAKNTTFGDLAAKA

-197 AYTQLSQAISAGVI
+197 AYTQLSQAISAGVV

-342 ATDLFTGIS
+342 ATDLFTAIS
-351 NWLGQLISDSAD
+351 DWLGSMIKGSAD
-363 ARNSF
+363 ARNGF
-368 LQMWKDMGGRSELVR
+368 LQMWKDMGGRKDLIQ
-383 GLTNIFKALVK
+383 GLSNIFSAMIKV
-394 IIGQVVSAFR
+394 IGQIATAFR
-404 AVFMNASPEGLYKL
+404 RVFMNLGAESLVKV
-418 TKAFADFTEKLIITD
+418 TKAFADFTSKLIITN
-433 NFADKLQWTFTGI
+433 NFAEKLEWTFTGI

-519 PIDLLGAAIKWV
+519 PIDLLGTAIKWV

-558 SSKFALVKEAIK
+558 SSKFGLVKEAIK

-580 AMETIHD
+580 AFETVQD
-587 TIEKTKDKIH
+587 TIEKAKNKIH

-615 AAVSDYFKGFQLGD
+615 AAISDYFKGFQLGD
-629 LSSSEAIISKLTE
+629 LSTSEAIISKLTD
-642 KFNELGEKMK
+642 KFNELGEKLK

-773 QKLVEFKNFIKQQFA
+773 QKLVDFKNFIKQQFA

-888 AGALVVMSLVPAP
+888 AGALVIMALVPAP

-915 MLENMM
+915 MLNDMI
-921 ESMTE
+921 ESMG
-926 LKKFKKD
+926 KMVAFKKH
-933 APIIMGLLISLGVAL
+933 APLIMGLLISLGAAL
-948 ILLATAVRILAGM
+948 ILMAVAIRILSGM
-961 EVKEA
+961 DVKGA
-966 IVGVTAMLLL
+966 IVGVIAMQVLLGSL
-976 LNGLKAFLTGIS
+976 AEFLKQTTHL
-988 GTKGAERGASLLMGL
+988 KGVERGATLLMGL
-1003 AVACILLS
+1003 AIACILLS
-1011 KSVYMLGSM
+1011 TAVYMLGSM
-1020 KTGTALQ
+1020 KLGTALQ
-1027 GVIALAAIVGVLSG
+1027 GVIALNLIIWTLSG
-1041 FLMLTSQNPFMAKG
+1041 FLMNASQNPFMAKG

-1068 LVAAIYLLG
+1068 LVSAIYLLG

-1086 GTLAVTVLITV
+1086 GTVAVTVLIAV

-1106 RGSSGRGAASIVA
+1106 RSGGRGAAAILAMSI
-1119 MAAAIMVLVGAV
+1119 AIMALVGAV
-1131 YILGSMD
+1131 YLLGSMD
-1138 ITKLAQGMIAL
+1138 IVKLAQGMIAL
-1149 AAGLAILVIA
+1149 AAGLAILVFA

-1170 IGLAIGSVSMM
+1170 IGLAIGSISLMVLAM
-1181 MFAAAMERLS
+1181 AMERLA

-1197 VAIGLVALAGGFIV
+1197 VAIGLVALAGGLIV
-1211 LLAAAWV
+1211 LLAAAWA

-1224 GLILLTAVLLAFGL
+1224 GLVLLTAVLIAFGL

-1301 PELAVAM
+1301 PELGVAM
-1308 AKLIGAMWYAIIE
+1308 SKLIGAMLQAIID
-1321 NTPLVVSAIF
+1321 NTPLVVEAIF
-1331 TLISAILTEMDNH
+1331 TLISALLTEIDNH
-1344 AYEYGS
+1344 AYEFGY
-1350 KGADTVA
+1350 KGADSVA
-1357 KFIQGIADNMQ
+1357 KYIQGIADNMQ
-1368 SIINAGAD
+1368 NIINAGAD
-1376 LVINFLDGIGNNAG
+1376 LIVNFLDGIGNNAG

-1396 AWTIL
+1396 VWTIL

-1414 APRFRRVGKEIA
+1414 SARFRQVGKEIA

-1443 IGSELVNGAKNGI
+1443 IGSELVQGAKNGI

-1556 LNAANGARPTIPV
+1556 LSAANGARPTIPV